1 MSCDGHVT
9 CVQVKSRLEQLD
21 DMEEGSV
28 RETLNLNQAE
38 YLRKIEE
45 LNRNLV
51 NSWDNDQRVKA
62 LKIAIQVLATALTD
76 STVMYTDSTMQYC
89 TLCLSCLQCSKLL
102 IDTTVIQFYPSK
114 YVLITDILDNFG
126 QLYSP
131 QCQSQC
137 VLACSALPCAG
148 YLVSVCDSMQC
159 PPLCR
164 LPGI

>member
-1 MSCDGHVT
+1 MT

-76 STVMYTDSTMQYC
+76 STMQYTDSTIQC
-89 TLCLSCLQCSKLL
+89 TDSTVCSTLTVLYTMSLLSPVLQATDRYDCDPVLPEQICSHHRY
-102 IDTTVIQFYPSK
+102 TR
-114 YVLITDILDNFG
+114 
-126 QLYSP
+126 QLWSVVFT
-131 QCQSQC
+131 SM
-137 VLACSALPCAG
+137 S
-148 YLVSVCDSMQC
+148 VSVCASMQC

-164 LPGI
+164 LPGLSVC

>member
-1 MSCDGHVT
+1 MSCDCHVT
-9 CVQVKSRLEQLD
+9 CVQVKTRLEQLD

-76 STVMYTDSTMQYC
+76 STVLCTMSLLSPVLQAADRYDCDPVLPEQICSHHRYTRQLWSVVFTTM
-89 TLCLSCLQCSKLL
+89 S
-102 IDTTVIQFYPSK
+102 
-114 YVLITDILDNFG
+114 
-126 QLYSP
+126 
-131 QCQSQC
+131 
-137 VLACSALPCAG
+137 
-148 YLVSVCDSMQC
+148 VSVCASMQC

-164 LPGI
+164 LPGV